1 MKNNKNKEGIL
12 NMIDIFICED
22 NKKQLDLFTTYISN
36 LILIE
41 GFDMKIVQA
50 TSDPHQLLKEILTAE
65 NTGLFFLDIDLR
77 SDMNGLTLAQRI
89 RQIQPRCFIVF
100 ITSHS
105 EMSFLTFQYKAEA
118 LDFIVKDSAEHI
130 KSKIHECL
138 LDVNSKY
145 TSSNNNVTRTFTIN
159 QNDKRIVID
168 YNDIIFFETSNNIH
182 KIILHAR
189 KRVIEFTGQLKDIEQ
204 QLDYRFYRCH
214 TSYIINK
221 DNITDIDFKE
231 LLVHMNNGETCP
243 VSGRKK
249 KGLKK
254 LVS

>member
-1 MKNNKNKEGIL
+1 
-12 NMIDIFICED
+12 MIDIFICED
-22 NKKQLDLFTTYISN
+22 NKKQLDFFTTYISN

-243 VSGRKK
+243 VSVRKK

>member
-12 NMIDIFICED
+12 NMIDIFI
-22 NKKQLDLFTTYISN
+22 FTTYISN

-243 VSGRKK
+243 VSVRKK

>member
-1 MKNNKNKEGIL
+1 
-12 NMIDIFICED
+12 MIDIFICED

-243 VSGRKK
+243 ISVRKK

>member
-1 MKNNKNKEGIL
+1 
-12 NMIDIFICED
+12 MIDIFICED

-159 QNDKRIVID
+159 QNDTRIVID

-243 VSGRKK
+243 VSVRKK

>member
-1 MKNNKNKEGIL
+1 M
-12 NMIDIFICED
+12 
-22 NKKQLDLFTTYISN
+22 Q
-36 LILIE
+36 
-41 GFDMKIVQA
+41 IVQA
-50 TSDPHQLLKEILTAE
+50 TADPHVILKEIRTAE
-65 NTGLFFLDIDLR
+65 NTGHFFLDIDLK

-118 LDFIVKDSAEHI
+118 LDFIVKDSTEHI
-130 KSKIHECL
+130 KAKIHECL
-138 LDVNSKY
+138 LDVSSKY
-145 TSSNNNVTRTFTIN
+145 TSLNNSITRTFTIN

-168 YNDIIFFETSNNIH
+168 YSDILFFETSSNIH
-182 KIILHAR
+182 KIILHAK

-221 DNITDIDFKE
+221 DNISDVDFKE
-231 LLVHMNNGETCP
+231 LQVHMNNGESCP
-243 VSGRKK
+243 ISVRKK

-254 LVS
+254 LLQ

>member
-189 KRVIEFTGQLKDIEQ
+189 KRVIEFTGQLKDSPSKS
-204 QLDYRFYRCH
+204 
-214 TSYIINK
+214 SYSPARNCFSIFN
-221 DNITDIDFKE
+221 
-231 LLVHMNNGETCP
+231 
-243 VSGRKK
+243 R
-249 KGLKK
+249 
-254 LVS
+254 

>member
-1 MKNNKNKEGIL
+1 
-12 NMIDIFICED
+12 MIDIFIGED
-22 NKKQLDLFTTYISN
+22 NKKHLDLFQKYISN
-36 LILIE
+36 FILMD
-41 GFDMKIVQA
+41 GFDMHIVIA
-50 TSDPHQLLKEILTAE
+50 TQDPHLILNELLTTK

-77 SDMNGLTLAQRI
+77 SDMNGLVLAQQI

-118 LDFIVKDSAEHI
+118 LDFIIKDTTEHI

-138 LDVNSKY
+138 LDASNKY
-145 TSSNNNVTRTFTIN
+145 TSLNNTITPNFTIV
-159 QNDKRIVID
+159 QHDKHIVID
-168 YNDIIFFETSNNIH
+168 YNDILFFETSRNIH
-182 KIILHAR
+182 KIILHAK
-189 KRVIEFTGQLKDIEQ
+189 KRVIEFTGQLKDIED

-221 DNITDIDFKE
+221 DNIADVDFKE
-231 LLVHMNNGETCP
+231 LIVHMCNGEICP
-243 VSGRKK
+243 VSVRKK

-254 LVS
+254 LPL

>member
-243 VSGRKK
+243 VSVRKM

>member
-1 MKNNKNKEGIL
+1 
-12 NMIDIFICED
+12 MIDIFICED

-50 TSDPHQLLKEILTAE
+50 TSDLHQLLKEILTAE

-243 VSGRKK
+243 VSVRKK

>member
-65 NTGLFFLDIDLR
+65 ITGLFFLDIDLR

-243 VSGRKK
+243 VSVRKK

>member
-243 VSGRKK
+243 VFVRKK

>member
-1 MKNNKNKEGIL
+1 
-12 NMIDIFICED
+12 MIDIFICED

-130 KSKIHECL
+130 KSKIYECL

-243 VSGRKK
+243 VSVRKK

>member
-1 MKNNKNKEGIL
+1 
-12 NMIDIFICED
+12 MIDIFICED
-22 NKKQLDLFTTYISN
+22 NKKQLNLFQKYISN
-36 LILIE
+36 LILME
-41 GFDMKIVQA
+41 GFDMQIVQA
-50 TSDPHQLLKEILTAE
+50 TADPHVILKEIRTAE
-65 NTGLFFLDIDLR
+65 NTGLFFLDIDLK
-77 SDMNGLTLAQRI
+77 SDMDGLALAQRI

-118 LDFIVKDSAEHI
+118 LDFIVKDSTEHI
-130 KSKIHECL
+130 KAKIHECL
-138 LDVNSKY
+138 LDVSSKY
-145 TSSNNNVTRTFTIN
+145 TSLNNSITRTFTIN

-168 YNDIIFFETSNNIH
+168 YSDILFFETSSNIH
-182 KIILHAR
+182 KIILHAK

-221 DNITDIDFKE
+221 DNISDVDFKE
-231 LLVHMNNGETCP
+231 LQVHMNNGESCP
-243 VSGRKK
+243 ISVRRK

-254 LVS
+254 LLQ

>member
-1 MKNNKNKEGIL
+1 
-12 NMIDIFICED
+12 MIDIFICED

-145 TSSNNNVTRTFTIN
+145 TSSNNNVTRSFTIN

-243 VSGRKK
+243 VSVRKK

>member
-1 MKNNKNKEGIL
+1 
-12 NMIDIFICED
+12 MIDIFICED

-36 LILIE
+36 LIFIE

-159 QNDKRIVID
+159 QNNKRIVID

-204 QLDYRFYRCH
+204 QLDHRFYRCH

-243 VSGRKK
+243 VSVRKK